1 MVIVVSPPAPQ
12 GAVPRTHQAH
22 QDQLAISLAEPTL
35 KAGHWNPRPAAS
47 GSLGLV
53 YFFRSPVHARASAP
67 SRSAKYI
74 PCAAIAIGLRPARL
88 VLGRLPLPTP
98 GQARVRVLAWVCGI
112 IISLSLSSTSSN
124 SSTRSRSSY
133 SSSRY
138 LVVSS
143 FLKMI
148 REPPY

>member
-1 MVIVVSPPAPQ
+1 MTLIRR
-12 GAVPRTHQAH
+12 PRKGRC
-22 QDQLAISLAEPTL
+22 LEPIKPIKISLPIL
-35 KAGHWNPRPAAS
+35 KSDHRNPRPATS

-88 VLGRLPLPTP
+88 ALGRPPLPTP
-98 GQARVRVLAWVCGI
+98 GQAGVRVLAWVCGI

-133 SSSRY
+133 SCSRY